1 MGQDDLSRVNSS
13 LEFWI
18 IALRLGF
25 RVGFL
30 DLGLE
35 MSFGTYSHGSILE
48 HSRLLGNNRA
58 IKCINQVYII
68 IILLLSVYYYYY
80 NPPNFFL
87 WE

>member
-1 MGQDDLSRVNSS
+1 MSRVNLS

-35 MSFGTYSHGSILE
+35 MSFGMHSHGSILE
-48 HSRLLGNNRA
+48 HSRLLANNRA
-58 IKCINQVYII
+58 ITLPISFCGNECLYGSNKKCSNLCSGDYK
-68 IILLLSVYYYYY
+68 YC
-80 NPPNFFL
+80 
-87 WE
+87 